1 MVRADRNKQQAGDTA
16 AYFDGEAAGWSG
28 RYLGSRHFRARLET
42 VLGWLVKMSSP
53 GLSILDYG
61 CGSGVLL
68 RELSARGFQVTGVDV
83 SEGMLD
89 QARRNLA
96 DAGSVR
102 LERVGPD
109 FLGAYLGAAYD
120 VITSLG
126 VLEYLDDPW
135 RLLEMLADVLK
146 PGGSLIISVP
156 NRASL
161 LRFAERIVFR
171 NPGSFRAIRLFPHLT
186 GPQSYLNFQ
195 RYQFTV
201 AELNRFMHGRSL
213 HVDRVRYHVAPGGL
227 GALEGWS
234 AVGMTAIICYRKSP
248 VDRRGS
254 GDFLG

>member
-42 VLGWLVKMSSP
+42 VLGWLMKMSP

-68 RELSARGFQVTGVDV
+68 RELAARGFQVTGVDV

-89 QARRNLA
+89 AARRNLA

-109 FLGAYLGAAYD
+109 FLGAYLDAAYD

-201 AELNRFMHGRSL
+201 VELNRFMHGRSL
-213 HVDRVRYHVAPGGL
+213 HLDRVRYHVAPGGL
-227 GALEGWS
+227 GALEDWR

>member
-1 MVRADRNKQQAGDTA
+1 MERADRNKQQAGDTA
-16 AYFDGEAAGWSG
+16 AYFDGEAAGWSE
-28 RYLGSRHFRARLET
+28 RYLESRHFRARLET
-42 VLGWLVKMSSP
+42 VLGWLVKISP

-89 QARRNLA
+89 EARRNLA
-96 DAGSVR
+96 AAGSVR

-109 FLGAYLGAAYD
+109 FLGAYLDAAYD

-146 PGGSLIISVP
+146 PGGRIIISVP

-161 LRFAERIVFR
+161 LRLAERIVFR
-171 NPGSFRAIRLFPHLT
+171 NPGPFRAIRLFHHLT

-195 RYQFTV
+195 RHQFTV
-201 AELNRFMHGRSL
+201 GQLNRFMHSRSL
-213 HVDRVRYHVAPGGL
+213 HVDRVRYHVVPKGL
-227 GALEGWS
+227 SALEGCS
-234 AVGMTAIICYRKSP
+234 AVGMTAIICYRKFP
-248 VDRRGS
+248 G
-254 GDFLG
+254 